1 MWGNLFPPA
10 SLSGP
15 MMALAMEGT
24 PPRPPPRPP
33 EIDPAVVAR
42 CRTGDPVALRAF
54 VVRYERPV
62 YSLLVRLVGRGPHVE
77 DLAQETFLRALRA
90 LGSFDGA
97 RPSSW
102 LFTIAT
108 RIALDARKRRTVPI
122 AELDVSAEAAPAA
135 AGPEARL
142 SRAELGRAIERAAAT
157 LPDDQR
163 AAFVLAEYQEMS
175 LGEIAEALGVP
186 EATVK
191 TRVFR
196 ARQRMRDLA
205 RGAARGGSP

>member
-1 MWGNLFPPA
+1 
-10 SLSGP
+10 

-196 ARQRMRDLA
+196 ARQRMRDLLA
-205 RGAARGGSP
+205 GLLEEGHHE

>member
-1 MWGNLFPPA
+1 
-10 SLSGP
+10 
-15 MMALAMEGT
+15 MMALAMDGAAS
-24 PPRPPPRPP
+24 RASRPP
-33 EIDPAVVAR
+33 EIDPAVVVR

-77 DLAQETFLRALRA
+77 DLAQETFLRAFRA
-90 LGSFDGA
+90 FGSFDGA

-108 RIALDARKRRTVPI
+108 RVALDARKRRTLPI
-122 AELDVSAEAAPAA
+122 SELDAATSAAPAA
-135 AGPEARL
+135 SSPEARM
-142 SRAELGRAIERAAAT
+142 SRAELGRAIEQAAAA
-157 LPDDQR
+157 LSPDQR

-191 TRVFR
+191 TRLFR
-196 ARQRMRDLA
+196 ARQHMREQLA
-205 RGAARGGSP
+205 GLLEEGRHE